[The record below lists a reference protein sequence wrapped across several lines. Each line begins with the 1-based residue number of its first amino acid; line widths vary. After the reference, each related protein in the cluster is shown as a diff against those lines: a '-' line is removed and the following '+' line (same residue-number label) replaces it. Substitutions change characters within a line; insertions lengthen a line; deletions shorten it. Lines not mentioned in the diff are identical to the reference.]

1 MQASNMAKTNLK
13 QVQTL
18 QQKLSQQNIQL
29 FKMIEMNILQFD
41 EKVKEELDINPAL
54 EDIENSKL
62 ENRTVSIDQHFSVN
76 PSAHNSISLDNT
88 SSDNV
93 YSRESHRFN
102 EYGNSE
108 EEKELFIPIKDNE
121 TLIGNL
127 NNQLIYLDINEEQR
141 IIGEFIIGSLDD
153 DGYLRRTTESIV
165 DDLSF
170 RQNYYTTSKA
180 VDEVIEIVQEL
191 DPAGIAARNLQECL
205 SIQLKRK
212 KFTKLVDDAFTV
224 VSNYFEDYTRK
235 NYDRILKKLKIS
247 MEEFDEIK
255 KIIQSLNPSPGIQT
269 ESAIG
274 KFIIPDFFVYRNDN
288 KLELELHSYNKP
300 NLTINKEF
308 VAMLTKIKAEKKK
321 SKSEQEAQ
329 AYISDKLNSA
339 SQFISLIKERQETMV
354 IIMNCIMEIQEDF
367 FLTGDESLLKPM
379 GLKDI
384 AEKINFDISTVSR
397 VTSSKYVQTEFDII
411 GLRFL
416 FSERLYSMNGEEVSN
431 RKIMKCI
438 EELINNED
446 KTQPYSDD
454 DLTKLL
460 EKEGYKIAR
469 RTVAKY
475 RENLKLAS
483 KHQRKVSI

>member
-1 MQASNMAKTNLK
+1 MAKTNLK

-54 EDIENSKL
+54 EDIEDSKL

-397 VTSSKYVQTEFDII
+397 VTSSKYVQTEFGII